1 MFKLTHVLL
10 LIVASSFLTANTTQ
24 LSQARSDLLAG
35 HVITADQTL
44 ATIIASTP
52 QNTEAR
58 LLKCLSEVGLFVE
71 DDLADFL
78 INSLGAD
85 ASRTAEA
92 LDVSK
97 LLATAGSEMDPSLPI
112 IDPNNPGSELY
123 KWTRPSHSG
132 SSNSGS
138 RRLGELFNYSIES
151 ESMVGMIRESGT
163 FSTPDGVRRCAISF
177 RFTGDIEEQVDFQL
191 SFSHSNYNAPLKAYF
206 NGIEIGQFQSGW
218 GYIDLGDSSAYLSG
232 DYVSVRMQPGD
243 LISFEVE
250 QESNSGTTG
259 MSPTELTITTIDPW
273 VLEFENGVLYT
284 SYFPEIQA
292 NANLSDLRD
301 FLLRGNDDFGSL
313 LTSIKSHLEAIPAD
327 GSATFLP
334 SDTGM
339 PVDLI
344 VEAADVQVLLAAV
357 ESLQALQIL
366 SDAYDFALDLSQTN
380 YQELLQGLRTVDDF
394 KRLLPS
400 LFERRETPDALVTQ
414 AKALIASAL
423 YRYLNNA
430 AVLWN
435 RSSGLYSSYLFE
447 IDTTPEAL
455 SQQDWSSAVSSAI
468 SSLSDF
474 TPAANISTSA
484 KSGYEFTLASLFGAA
499 AFNFKDVL
507 LAVDWDRGEG
517 DDYTPYDFFAE
528 NGFTRKLLP
537 RHLDGMC
544 LVRFNELGEVH
555 EADLIYASDAQ
566 VSAYRNAGYYWYYDD
581 QPFDPFD
588 GSLVLAPSRT
598 TLRYTSDAAI
608 TDTYEYIQ
616 LSADTTYGGTWDMLE
631 SGSETIVSGGRY
643 VFYPGVLDMDNDGMP
658 DGQQLIQGFRVLP
671 PASLSSNDIAQSA
684 YGLSTAH
691 QPAGLGGKLLIADAD
706 PSSLSTDSMGYYNWP
721 DFYTIQFNSNSKISF
736 LDYRDTGAG
745 PKLRFLDYNYS
756 ARTARI
762 LLKEYYPDPSM
773 YNPPEAIVTFYK
785 SPYEGAGFSFPVRD
799 NHYAGQQQ
807 AKYFNFSLYPA
818 SLDLDRD
825 SLPDGNTIAL
835 AQDLD
840 LDQLPRRIDIE
851 TTANQAVDADGDGL
865 PDLLEAKFGGSAND
879 PNDTHVTSAYLIKN
893 DMYTKSEAQAIGVN
907 TGINQVVTA
916 PASYNLYT
924 ADSIK
929 EFKLSGLTVGPI
941 YGDKIDVN
949 YTIEESQNLGD
960 WSALSTGTI
969 ELPITEDASFIRM
982 RVGD

>member
-10 LIVASSFLTANTTQ
+10 LMATSSSLTANTAQ

-35 HVITADQTL
+35 NLTTANQAL

-58 LLKCLSEVGLFVE
+58 LLKCLSEISLFVE
-71 DDLADFL
+71 NDLADFL

-92 LDVSK
+92 LDLSA
-97 LLATAGSEMDPSLPI
+97 LLSTTGSNSGNSLPI
-112 IDPNNPGSELY
+112 IDPNNLGSELY
-123 KWTRPSHSG
+123 QWTRPSHG
-132 SSNSGS
+132 GN
-138 RRLGELFNYSIES
+138 LIAELFNYSIGS
-151 ESMVGMIRESGT
+151 ESTVSMTRVGSHFR
-163 FSTPDGVRRCAISF
+163 TPNGVRRCAISF
-177 RFTGDIEEQVDFQL
+177 RFSGDVEEQVNFQL
-191 SFSHSNYNAPLKAYF
+191 SFTHSNYNAPLKVYF
-206 NGIEIGQFQSGW
+206 NGIEIGQFQSGS

-273 VLEFENGVLYT
+273 VLDFENGILYN

-292 NANLSDLRD
+292 GADLSDLRN
-301 FLLRGNDDFGSL
+301 FFLRGSDGFGSL
-313 LTSIKSHLEAIPAD
+313 LNSIKTHLEAIPAD

-344 VEAADVQVLLAAV
+344 VEAMDVQMLLAAV
-357 ESLQALQIL
+357 DCLHALQVL
-366 SDAYDFALDLSQTN
+366 CDAYDYALEISQTN
-380 YQELLQGLRTVDDF
+380 YQELLDDLRTVEDF

-400 LFERRETPDALVTQ
+400 LFERRDTPDVQVTQ
-414 AKALIASAL
+414 AKALITSAL
-423 YRYLNNA
+423 NRYLNNE

-435 RSSGLYSSYLFE
+435 RTSGLYSSYLFE
-447 IDTTPEAL
+447 IDSTQEAL
-455 SQQDWSSAVSSAI
+455 NQEDWSSAVSSAI
-468 SSLSDF
+468 SSLSNY
-474 TPAANISTSA
+474 TPAANISPSV
-484 KSGYEFTLASLFGAA
+484 KSGYEFTLAPLFGAT
-499 AFNFKDVL
+499 AFDFKDVL

-537 RHLDGMC
+537 RHFDGMC
-544 LVRFNELGEVH
+544 LVRFNQLGEVH

-566 VSAYRNAGYYWYYDD
+566 VSAYRNTGYNWYYDD

-598 TLRYTSDAAI
+598 TLRYTSDA
-608 TDTYEYIQ
+608 TSDDTYEYIQ

-631 SGSETIVSGGRY
+631 SGSESTVSGGRY

-658 DGQQLIQGFRVLP
+658 DGQQLIHGFRVLP
-671 PASLSSNDIAQSA
+671 PASLSSNAIAQSA
-684 YGLSTAH
+684 YGLSSAH
-691 QPAGLGGKLLIADAD
+691 QPAILGGKILVTDAD
-706 PSSLSTDSMGYYNWP
+706 PSSLSTNSMGYYDSP
-721 DFYTIQFNSNSKISF
+721 DFYALQFNSNSKISF
-736 LDYRDTGAG
+736 RDYQDTATG
-745 PKLRFLDYNYS
+745 PKLRHLDYHYS

-762 LLKEYYPDPSM
+762 GLEEYDPDLAM
-773 YNPPEAIVTFYK
+773 YNLPGAIVTFYK
-785 SPYEGAGFSFPVRD
+785 SSYEGAGFSFPASD
-799 NHYAGQQQ
+799 NHHAGQQQ

-818 SLDLDRD
+818 SLDLDKD
-825 SLPDGNTIAL
+825 GLPDGDGIAL

-840 LDQLPRRIDIE
+840 LDQLPRRTDIE
-851 TTANQAVDADGDGL
+851 TTANQGVDADEDGL
-865 PDLLEAKFGGSAND
+865 PDILEAKFGGSGTD
-879 PNDTHVTSAYLIKN
+879 PNDTHLTAAYLIEN
-893 DMYTKSEAQAIGVN
+893 DLYTESEAQSLSV
-907 TGINQVVTA
+907 TEGINQVVNDPT
-916 PASYNLYT
+916 SYNLYT

-929 EFKLSGLTVGPI
+929 ELNLSRMTIGPI

-949 YTIEESQNLGD
+949 YTIEESQTLGE
-960 WSALSTGTI
+960 WSTFTTGTI
-969 ELPITEDASFIRM
+969 ELPLTKDINFVRM

>member
-10 LIVASSFLTANTTQ
+10 LIAASSYLTANTAQ
-24 LSQARSDLLAG
+24 LAEARSDLLAG
-35 HVITADQTL
+35 HVTAADQTL
-44 ATIIASTP
+44 ATVIASEP

-58 LLKCLSEVGLFVE
+58 LLKCLSEVGFFVE

-92 LDVSK
+92 LSVTE
-97 LLATAGSEMDPSLPI
+97 LLSATGSDTGTSLSI
-112 IDPNNPGSELY
+112 LDPNTPGSVLY
-123 KWTRPSHSG
+123 QWTRPSLAG
-132 SSNSGS
+132 NW
-138 RRLGELFNYSIES
+138 LGELFNYSIES
-151 ESMVGMIRESGT
+151 ESTVGMTRESGT

-177 RFTGDIEEQVDFQL
+177 RFTGSTEEQVDFQL
-191 SFSHSNYNAPLKAYF
+191 SFTHSNYNAPLKVYF

-250 QESNSGTTG
+250 QESNSGTTA
-259 MSPTELTITTIDPW
+259 MTPTELTITTLDPW
-273 VLEFENGVLYT
+273 VLDFENGVLYN

-292 NANLSDLRD
+292 GANLSDLRD

-313 LTSIKSHLEAIPAD
+313 LNSIKTHLEAIPAD
-327 GSATFLP
+327 GSTTFLP

-344 VEAADVQVLLAAV
+344 VEGVDVQMLLAAI

-366 SDAYDFALDLSQTN
+366 SDAYDYTLELSRTN
-380 YQELLQGLRTVDDF
+380 YQELLDGVRTVDDF

-400 LFERRETPDALVTQ
+400 LFERRDTPDAQVAQ
-414 AKALIASAL
+414 AKALITSAFN
-423 YRYLNNA
+423 RYLNNE

-435 RSSGLYSSYLFE
+435 RTSGLYSSYLFE
-447 IDTTPEAL
+447 IDSTPEAL

-468 SSLSDF
+468 PSLSDY
-474 TPAANISTSA
+474 TPAASISSSV
-484 KSGYEFTLASLFGAA
+484 KSGYEFTLGPLFGAA
-499 AFNFKDVL
+499 AFDFKEVL
-507 LAVDWDRGEG
+507 LGVDWDRGEG

-544 LVRFNELGEVH
+544 LVRFNQLGEIH

-566 VSAYRNAGYYWYYDD
+566 VSAYRNTGYYWYYDE

-598 TLRYTSDAAI
+598 TLRYTSDAASH
-608 TDTYEYIQ
+608 DAYEYIQ
-616 LSADTTYGGTWDMLE
+616 LSAETTYGGTWDMLE
-631 SGSETIVSGGRY
+631 SGSETTVSGGRY

-671 PASLSSNDIAQSA
+671 SASLSSNDIAQSA

-691 QPAGLGGKLLIADAD
+691 QPASLGGKVLVADAD
-706 PSSLSTDSMGYYNWP
+706 PSSLSTDSMSYYDWP

-736 LDYRDTGAG
+736 RDYWDTAAG

-762 LLKEYYPDPSM
+762 RLEEHDPYSASM
-773 YNPPEAIVTFYK
+773 YNNPGAIVTFYK
-785 SPYEGAGFSFPVRD
+785 SPYEGAGFSFPASD
-799 NHYAGQQQ
+799 NHHAGQQQ
-807 AKYFNFSLYPA
+807 AKYFNFSLYPS
-818 SLDLDRD
+818 SLDLNKDG
-825 SLPDGNTIAL
+825 LPDGTTIAL

-851 TTANQAVDADGDGL
+851 TTANQGVDADEDGL
-865 PDLLEAKFGGSAND
+865 PDLLEAKFGGSGTD
-879 PNDTHVTSAYLIKN
+879 PNDTHVTTAFLIEN
-893 DMYTKSEAQAIGVN
+893 DLLTESEVQSLSVAE
-907 TGINQVVTA
+907 GINRVVND

-929 EFKLSGLTVGPI
+929 ELNLSRLTIGPI

-949 YTIEESQNLGD
+949 YTIEESQTLGD
-960 WSALSTGTI
+960 WSALSAGTI
-969 ELPITEDASFIRM
+969 ELPITGDASFIRM

>member
-10 LIVASSFLTANTTQ
+10 LIAASSYLTANTAQ
-24 LSQARSDLLAG
+24 LAEARSDLLAG
-35 HVITADQTL
+35 HVTAADQTL
-44 ATIIASTP
+44 ATVIASGP

-92 LDVSK
+92 LSVTE
-97 LLATAGSEMDPSLPI
+97 LLSATGSDTGTSLSI
-112 IDPNNPGSELY
+112 LDPNTPGSVLY
-123 KWTRPSHSG
+123 QWTRPSLAG
-132 SSNSGS
+132 NW
-138 RRLGELFNYSIES
+138 LGELFNYSIES
-151 ESMVGMIRESGT
+151 ESTVGMTRESGT

-177 RFTGDIEEQVDFQL
+177 RFTGSTEEQVDFQL
-191 SFSHSNYNAPLKAYF
+191 SFTHSNYNAPLKVYF

-250 QESNSGTTG
+250 QESNSGTTA
-259 MSPTELTITTIDPW
+259 MTPTELTITTLDPW
-273 VLEFENGVLYT
+273 VLDFENGVLYN

-292 NANLSDLRD
+292 GANLSDLRD

-313 LTSIKSHLEAIPAD
+313 LNSIKTHLEAIPAD
-327 GSATFLP
+327 GSTTFLP

-344 VEAADVQVLLAAV
+344 VEGVDVQMLLAAI

-366 SDAYDFALDLSQTN
+366 SDAYDYTFELSRTN
-380 YQELLQGLRTVDDF
+380 YQELLDGVRTVDDF

-400 LFERRETPDALVTQ
+400 LFERRDTPDAQVAQ
-414 AKALIASAL
+414 AKALITSAFN
-423 YRYLNNA
+423 RYLNNE

-435 RSSGLYSSYLFE
+435 RTSGLYSSYLFE
-447 IDTTPEAL
+447 IDSTPEAL

-468 SSLSDF
+468 SSLSDY
-474 TPAANISTSA
+474 TPAASISSSV
-484 KSGYEFTLASLFGAA
+484 KSGYEFTLGPLFGAA
-499 AFNFKDVL
+499 AFDFKEVL
-507 LAVDWDRGEG
+507 LGVDWDRGEG

-544 LVRFNELGEVH
+544 LVRFNQLGEVH

-566 VSAYRNAGYYWYYDD
+566 VSAYRNTGYYWYYDE

-598 TLRYTSDAAI
+598 TLRYTSDAAS
-608 TDTYEYIQ
+608 DDAYEYIQ
-616 LSADTTYGGTWDMLE
+616 LSAETTYGGTWDMLE
-631 SGSETIVSGGRY
+631 SGSETTVSGGRY

-671 PASLSSNDIAQSA
+671 SASLSSNDIAQSA

-691 QPAGLGGKLLIADAD
+691 QPASLGGKVLVADAEI
-706 PSSLSTDSMGYYNWP
+706 SRLSTEHMGHYDLP
-721 DFYTIQFNSNSKISF
+721 DVYAFQFNSNTKISYKVNDYMGDYMRY
-736 LDYRDTGAG
+736 LDYQH
-745 PKLRFLDYNYS
+745 S

-762 LLKEYYPDPSM
+762 YLEQDPFSYHEY
-773 YNPPEAIVTFYK
+773 NTPEAIVTFYK
-785 SPYEGAGFSFPVRD
+785 SPYEGAGFSFAD
-799 NHYAGQQQ
+799 SDSQDAGPK

-818 SLDLDRD
+818 SLDLDKD
-825 SLPDGNTIAL
+825 GLPDGDAIAL
-835 AQDLD
+835 VQDLD
-840 LDQLPRRIDIE
+840 FEQLPRRIDIE
-851 TTANQAVDADGDGL
+851 TAENKEVDADEDGV
-865 PDLLEAKFGGSAND
+865 PDLLEAKYGGSGTD
-879 PNDTHVTSAYLIKN
+879 PNDTYITTSYLLDN
-893 DMYTKSEAQAIGVN
+893 DLYTLSEAQEIGV
-907 TGINQVVTA
+907 TEGINQVVNQ

-929 EFKLSGLTVGPI
+929 ELNLSRLTIGPI

-949 YTIEESQNLGD
+949 YTIEESQTLGD
-960 WSALSTGTI
+960 WSALSAGTI
-969 ELPITEDASFIRM
+969 ELPITGDASFIRM
-982 RVGD
+982 RVSD

>member
-10 LIVASSFLTANTTQ
+10 LLVASSSLTANTAQ
-24 LSQARSDLLAG
+24 LAQARSDLLAG
-35 HVITADQTL
+35 HVTTADQTL
-44 ATIIASTP
+44 ATIIASAP

-58 LLKCLSEVGLFVE
+58 LLKCLSEVGIFVE

-78 INSLGAD
+78 VNSLGAD

-92 LDVSK
+92 LNVSE
-97 LLATAGSEMDPSLPI
+97 LLTTTGSDTGTSLPI
-112 IDPNNPGSELY
+112 NDPNTPGSVLY
-123 KWTRPSHSG
+123 QWTRPSLAA
-132 SSNSGS
+132 NWI
-138 RRLGELFNYSIES
+138 GELFNYSIES
-151 ESMVGMIRESGT
+151 ESMVAMTRESGT

-177 RFTGDIEEQVDFQL
+177 RFTGATEEQVDFQL
-191 SFSHSNYNAPLKAYF
+191 SFSHSNYNAPLKVYF
-206 NGIEIGQFQSGW
+206 NGIEIGQFQSGG
-218 GYIDLGDSSAYLSG
+218 GYMDLGDSSAYLSG

-250 QESNSGTTG
+250 QESNTGTTG

-273 VLEFENGVLYT
+273 VLDFENGVLYA

-313 LTSIKSHLEAIPAD
+313 LSSIKTHLEAIPAD

-344 VEAADVQVLLAAV
+344 VEAADVQMLLAAV

-366 SDAYDFALDLSQTN
+366 SDAYDYALDLSQTN
-380 YQELLQGLRTVDDF
+380 YQELLEGLRTVDDF

-400 LFERRETPDALVTQ
+400 LFERRETPDALVAQ
-414 AKALIASAL
+414 AKALITSAF

-447 IDTTPEAL
+447 IDTNPEAL

-474 TPAANISTSA
+474 IPSANISTSA
-484 KSGYEFTLASLFGAA
+484 KSGYEFTLAPLFGAA
-499 AFNFKDVL
+499 AFDFKDVL

-544 LVRFNELGEVH
+544 LVRFNELGEVY
-555 EADLIYASDAQ
+555 ETDFIYASDAQ
-566 VSAYRNAGYYWYYDD
+566 VSAYRNTGYYWYYDD

-588 GSLVLAPSRT
+588 GRLVLAPSRT
-598 TLRYTSDAAI
+598 TLRYTSDAAS

-691 QPAGLGGKLLIADAD
+691 QPASLGGKLLIADAD
-706 PSSLSTDSMGYYNWP
+706 PSSLSTDHMGYYDVP
-721 DFYTIQFNSNSKISF
+721 DVYALQFNSNSKISYKVN
-736 LDYRDTGAG
+736 DYMG
-745 PKLRFLDYNYS
+745 DYMRYLNYQHS
-756 ARTARI
+756 GRTARI
-762 LLKEYYPDPSM
+762 RLEEYDPDPAM

-785 SPYEGAGFSFPVRD
+785 SPYEGAGFSFPARD
-799 NHYAGQQQ
+799 NHHAGQQQ

-818 SLDLDRD
+818 SLDLDRN

-851 TTANQAVDADGDGL
+851 TTANQTVDADGDGL

-879 PNDTHVTSAYLIKN
+879 PNDTNVTSAYLIKN

-941 YGDKIDVN
+941 YGGKIDVN

-960 WSALSTGTI
+960 WSAVSTGTI

>member
-10 LIVASSFLTANTTQ
+10 LMATSSSLTANTAQ

-35 HVITADQTL
+35 NLTTANQAL

-58 LLKCLSEVGLFVE
+58 LLKCLSEISLFVE
-71 DDLADFL
+71 NDLADFL

-92 LDVSK
+92 LDLSA
-97 LLATAGSEMDPSLPI
+97 LLSTTGSNSGNSLPI
-112 IDPNNPGSELY
+112 IDPNNLGSELY
-123 KWTRPSHSG
+123 QWTRPSHG
-132 SSNSGS
+132 GN
-138 RRLGELFNYSIES
+138 LIAELFNYSIGS
-151 ESMVGMIRESGT
+151 ESTVSMTRVGSHFR
-163 FSTPDGVRRCAISF
+163 TPNGVRRCAISF
-177 RFTGDIEEQVDFQL
+177 RFSGDVEEQVNFQL
-191 SFSHSNYNAPLKAYF
+191 SFTHSNYNAPLKVYF
-206 NGIEIGQFQSGW
+206 NGIEIGQFQSGS

-259 MSPTELTITTIDPW
+259 MSPTELTITAIDPW
-273 VLEFENGVLYT
+273 VLDFETGILYN

-292 NANLSDLRD
+292 GADLSDLRN
-301 FLLRGNDDFGSL
+301 FFLRGSDGFGSL
-313 LTSIKSHLEAIPAD
+313 LNSIKTHLEAIPAD

-344 VEAADVQVLLAAV
+344 VEAMDVQMLLAAV
-357 ESLQALQIL
+357 DCLHALQVL
-366 SDAYDFALDLSQTN
+366 CDAYDYALEISQTN
-380 YQELLQGLRTVDDF
+380 YQELLDDLRTVEDF

-400 LFERRETPDALVTQ
+400 LFERRDTPDVQVTQ
-414 AKALIASAL
+414 AKALITSAL
-423 YRYLNNA
+423 NRYLNNE

-435 RSSGLYSSYLFE
+435 RTSGLYSSYLFE
-447 IDTTPEAL
+447 IDSTQEAL
-455 SQQDWSSAVSSAI
+455 NQEDWSSAVSSAI
-468 SSLSDF
+468 SSLSNY
-474 TPAANISTSA
+474 TPAANISPSV
-484 KSGYEFTLASLFGAA
+484 KSGYEFTLAPLFGAT
-499 AFNFKDVL
+499 AFDFKDVL

-537 RHLDGMC
+537 RHFDGMC
-544 LVRFNELGEVH
+544 LVRFNQLGEVH

-566 VSAYRNAGYYWYYDD
+566 VSAYRNTGYNWYYDD

-588 GSLVLAPSRT
+588 GSLVLSPSRT
-598 TLRYTSDAAI
+598 TLRYTSDA
-608 TDTYEYIQ
+608 TSDDTYEYIQ

-631 SGSETIVSGGRY
+631 SGSESTVSGGRY

-658 DGQQLIQGFRVLP
+658 DGQQLIHGFRVLP
-671 PASLSSNDIAQSA
+671 PASLSSNAIAQSA
-684 YGLSTAH
+684 YGLSSAH
-691 QPAGLGGKLLIADAD
+691 QPAILGGKILVTDAD
-706 PSSLSTDSMGYYNWP
+706 PSSLSTNSMGYYDSP
-721 DFYTIQFNSNSKISF
+721 DFYALQFNSNSKISF
-736 LDYRDTGAG
+736 RDYQNTTG
-745 PKLRFLDYNYS
+745 PKLRHLDYHYS

-762 LLKEYYPDPSM
+762 GLEEYDPDLPM
-773 YNPPEAIVTFYK
+773 YNLPGAIVTFYK
-785 SPYEGAGFSFPVRD
+785 STYEGAGFSFPASD
-799 NHYAGQQQ
+799 NHHAGQQQ

-818 SLDLDRD
+818 SLDLDKD
-825 SLPDGNTIAL
+825 GLPDGDGIAL

-840 LDQLPRRIDIE
+840 LDQLPRRTDIE
-851 TTANQAVDADGDGL
+851 TTANQGVDADEDGL
-865 PDLLEAKFGGSAND
+865 PDILEAKFGGSGTD
-879 PNDTHVTSAYLIKN
+879 PNDTHLTAAYLIEN
-893 DMYTKSEAQAIGVN
+893 DLYTESEAQSLSV
-907 TGINQVVTA
+907 TEGINQVVNDPT
-916 PASYNLYT
+916 SYNLYT

-929 EFKLSGLTVGPI
+929 ELNLSRMTIGPI

-949 YTIEESQNLGD
+949 YTIEESQTLGE
-960 WSALSTGTI
+960 WSTFTTGTI
-969 ELPITEDASFIRM
+969 ELPLTKDINFVRM